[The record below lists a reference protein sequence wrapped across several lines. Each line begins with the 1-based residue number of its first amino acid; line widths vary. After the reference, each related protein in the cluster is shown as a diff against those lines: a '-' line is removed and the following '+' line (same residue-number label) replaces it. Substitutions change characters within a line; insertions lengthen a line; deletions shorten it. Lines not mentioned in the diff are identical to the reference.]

1 MLTTNKAVYGT
12 DGSLTEL
19 GKLKG
24 SGSVTLTPETVV
36 NESGVDLTLEEYI
49 QGIIATTPA
58 QLKSWSLFFSGQTEY
73 MNTVKKFPTDIQ
85 NAFKGLTEFRDI
97 ILLIRDNETDR
108 GYTISFSDT
117 FNHFKGDFKAQTPGL
132 NKILLYDINSS
143 ENGIAPIFFT
153 NAGVDNDGDYTYKI
167 TSLDT
172 SLYSNKMLV
181 YFLVR

>member
-24 SGSVTLTPETVV
+24 SGSGPLTPETVV
-36 NESGVDLTLEEYI
+36 TDSGVDLTLEEYI
-49 QGIIATTPA
+49 QGLIATTPA
-58 QLKSWSLFFSGQTEY
+58 TLKSWTMCFSGQNEY

-85 NAFKGLTEFRDI
+85 NAFKGLTEFKDI
-97 ILLIRDNETDR
+97 ILMIRDNETGR
-108 GYTISFSDT
+108 GYTVTFADT
-117 FNHFKGDFKAQTPGL
+117 FNHFKGDFKALTPGL
-132 NKILLYDINSS
+132 IKIILYDMNNS

-153 NAGVDNDGDYTYKI
+153 NAGVDSDGDYTYKI